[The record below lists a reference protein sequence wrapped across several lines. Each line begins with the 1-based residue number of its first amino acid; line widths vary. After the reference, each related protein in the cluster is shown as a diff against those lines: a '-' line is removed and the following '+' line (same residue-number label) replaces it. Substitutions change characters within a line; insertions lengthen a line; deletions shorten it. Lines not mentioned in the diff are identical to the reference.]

1 MHTDSYFCLCI
12 ALALTAVS
20 ANAQYPKDNP
30 KDDAYPT
37 KGFPELKTLKMTDIP
52 GAPVLSQ
59 PVRLDGSEMEIRTGK
74 HGLCYPAIYDWNCDG
89 KPDLLLGEFST
100 GDREN
105 NVKVYLNDGS
115 KKKPHFTGKYFY
127 ALDTKGDTISSKQ
140 WCCIGM
146 HPRMVDIT
154 GDGRIDMLSGEYN
167 PGRVGLWQGSDKG
180 FLPLQYVG
188 QEGYK
193 DPPYRSMDNTSPES
207 NNYWNYTSAG
217 FADYNGDGLLDLFVG
232 GTGGLRVALNE
243 GTKEKPKFGLRKY
256 LRFTDNTI
264 LTTGSDETME
274 EGSQPK
280 YIKTYMTPVD
290 WDQDGVLDLLV
301 TNEYS
306 NEGHHAVQFY
316 RGVRTNLGLRFERPV
331 PLFTSTDGT
340 KALPGCQPMITVAD
354 INGDGVN
361 DIVMGLS
368 IPTIASVADPL
379 SSQRTIADSLVWMWI
394 HDLGI
399 EMPGKDAGEFYMY
412 STFDKMLERV
422 KDEKGFEKAYYLG
435 KLNDPKYLTL
445 RHRGFVLVFYGK
457 KNKEKATAVSPLT
470 LEMPKSK
477 LTSAFADAD
486 ANEPMTYRVECIK
499 RDGTYQLNVFL
510 KFKDGWHG
518 YADKPATQAQGMLP
532 TKVEITPPKGLA
544 CNGALCTPYIGDGTM
559 YFGEQ
564 KFMQYLFRNS
574 RSNEPMIVKIKVSY
588 QACDDTMCLP
598 PVEHVIDYEIKE

>member
-1 MHTDSYFCLCI
+1 M
-12 ALALTAVS
+12 S

-30 KDDAYPT
+30 KDDVYPT

-74 HGLCYPAIYDWNCDG
+74 HGLCYPAVYDWNGDG
-89 KPDLLLGEFST
+89 LPDLLLGEFST

-180 FLPLQYVG
+180 FLPLQYVE

-193 DPPYRSMDNTSPES
+193 APPYRSMDNTSPES

-217 FADYNGDGLLDLFVG
+217 FGDYNGDGLLDLFVG

-274 EGSQPK
+274 EGTQPK

-316 RGVRTNLGLRFERPV
+316 RGVKTNLGLRFERPV
-331 PLFTSTDGT
+331 PLFTTADGT

-354 INGDGVN
+354 LNGDGVN

-379 SSQRTIADSLVWMWI
+379 SSQRTVADSLAWMWI

-445 RHRGFVLVFYGK
+445 RHRGYVFVFYGK
-457 KNKEKATAVSPLT
+457 KNKRKAAAVSPLT

-477 LTSAFADAD
+477 PTSAFADAD

-499 RDGTYQLNVFL
+499 RDGTYQLNFFL

-532 TKVEITPPKGLA
+532 TKVEIIPPKGLA
-544 CNGALCTPYIGDGTM
+544 CNGTLCTPYIGDGTM

-598 PVEHVIDYEIKE
+598 PVEHIIDYEIKE